1 MGEIFHAL
9 EVLNR
14 SMKLGLSGQDL
25 MRAEM
30 GFKSALAMQG
40 NPAAT
45 ATKLAADP
53 AALAQ
58 QYELKATLQ
67 RRSTKLSLN
76 QLSAFASQAVK
87 TPRTRVA
94 ASTFSKIDTA
104 MAAASRVGSTA
115 SRVSSTAALAGTRLT
130 AASVG
135 VAKRA
140 KRKSKRK

>member
-30 GFKSALAMQG
+30 GFKSALAMQS
-40 NPAAT
+40 NPNPTVT
-45 ATKLAADP
+45 ALAANP
-53 AALAQ
+53 GALAE

-67 RRSTKLSLN
+67 RRSTKMSLN
-76 QLSAFASQAVK
+76 QLSALASKAVK
-87 TPRTRVA
+87 TPRTRVRA
-94 ASTFSKIDTA
+94 ATFRKIDTA
-104 MAAASRVGSTA
+104 MAAASRVSSTA
-115 SRVSSTAALAGTRLT
+115 SRVGSTGALAGSRLT
-130 AASVG
+130 AARIG